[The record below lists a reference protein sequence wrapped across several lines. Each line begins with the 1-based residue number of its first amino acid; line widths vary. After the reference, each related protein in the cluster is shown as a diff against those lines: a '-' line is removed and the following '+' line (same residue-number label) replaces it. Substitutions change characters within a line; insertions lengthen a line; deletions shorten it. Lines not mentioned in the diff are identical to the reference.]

1 MIFTDTHSCS
11 SVCTPIRYGI
21 LMGRYNW
28 RSRLKRGVLSGTSQ
42 ALIPNNMLTV
52 ASFLKSNGYQTASI
66 GKWHLGW
73 DWALNDSS
81 FTNTPIWD
89 DEIFEKIYFS
99 KKINNSPNDLGFD
112 YFYRHCASLDATLC
126 LLWKWKNYCWD
137 SKYYKFKRRIPLVEK
152 RTNCRWLWPW
162 KCYPSFVW

>member
-1 MIFTDTHSCS
+1 
-11 SVCTPIRYGI
+11 
-21 LMGRYNW
+21 MGRYNW

-81 FTNTPIWD
+81 FTNTPI
-89 DEIFEKIYFS
+89 
-99 KKINNSPNDLGFD
+99 
-112 YFYRHCASLDATLC
+112 
-126 LLWKWKNYCWD
+126 
-137 SKYYKFKRRIPLVEK
+137 
-152 RTNCRWLWPW
+152 
-162 KCYPSFVW
+162 